1 MVVLALGKWWA
12 HLDSNQ
18 AQPDYESLANNQP
31 QLTTTK
37 FIALDKV
44 KQEIFNSHWL

>member
-1 MVVLALGKWWA
+1 MTIVLLEKWWA

-18 AQPDYESLANNQP
+18 GQTDYESHANNQS

-44 KQEIFNSHWL
+44 KLEVFNSYWL